1 MNQVNSYTPEP
12 TNLLIGAI
20 IGTIAG
26 LLIGYVIWSR
36 HKNEM
41 MMLGELKWSQLV
53 ASLLVMVCLLIKAPE
68 TVTIALIAL
77 IPAEAVAISLARR
90 GGK

>member
-1 MNQVNSYTPEP
+1 MNSSFTLDPL
-12 TNLLIGAI
+12 NLAVGGIVGF
-20 IGTIAG
+20 TAG
-26 LLIGYVIWSR
+26 LIIGYVIWSR

-77 IPAEAVAISLARR
+77 IPAEAVALSLARR